1 MLLIL
6 GIVIIAICVVVT
18 LLSPQAGLMIYWAW
32 FIVRPQ
38 EIVLGLGGELPLE
51 RILVLALI
59 ASLVI
64 HRRLFKGERF
74 LLGRISWAFLG
85 FLGVCYLS
93 ILTAVWR
100 GGALITANDLAKT
113 FVFFFCFVNLIT
125 GPKDL
130 RRFLWVYVIGIGWEA
145 ASSLWAFGA
154 HPYFAQGIQRAT
166 SLEVTWGDPNIT
178 AANLAL
184 TLPILAVLLKGTR
197 GFLGKSLL
205 VGLGASYLICI
216 VLTGSRGGAVLTVV
230 VFLALALQSSKR
242 MLLIPA
248 LFGCLVL
255 AWVFVPPEYQERYR
269 TLLELREDLT
279 SSNLNSSQAESAQ
292 GRLIG
297 FEVAMQMFK
306 DRPILGV
313 GCGDFAPAWW
323 ARDLPYSYHGLKGW
337 HQPHNLPGQLLSEL
351 GLLGALSFG
360 FLIFTILRQGRA
372 ARRALQALH
381 NPAHEWLISLTNAVV
396 IVLVALFAGGLSGHN
411 LYRYNWYLAGALIV
425 AVVRIAEQEKAA
437 AQAGENDSL
446 ETVTP
451 MPGLE
456 EVKFVD
462 EWAR

>member
-6 GIVIIAICVVVT
+6 GIVIISICVVVA
-18 LLSPQAGLMIYWAW
+18 LLSPQTGLMIYWAW

-100 GGALITANDLAKT
+100 GGALVTANDLATT

-130 RRFLWVYVIGIGWEA
+130 RRFLWVYVIAIGWEA

-197 GFLGKSLL
+197 GFVGKSLL
-205 VGLGASYLICI
+205 VGLGALYLICI

-242 MLLIPA
+242 MLLIPT
-248 LFGCLVL
+248 LFGCLAL

-279 SSNLNSSQAESAQ
+279 SNNLNSSQAESAQ

-297 FEVAMQMFK
+297 FEVAMQMFM

-425 AVVRIAEQEKAA
+425 VVVRIAEQEKAA
-437 AQAGENDSL
+437 AQAGETDYL
-446 ETVTP
+446 ETVIP
-451 MPGLE
+451 LPGLE
-456 EVKFVD
+456 EVKFID

>member
-6 GIVIIAICVVVT
+6 GIVIISICVVVT
-18 LLSPQAGLMIYWAW
+18 LLSPQTGLMIYWAW

-100 GGALITANDLAKT
+100 GGALVTANDLAKT

-205 VGLGASYLICI
+205 VGLGALYLICI

-242 MLLIPA
+242 MLLIPS

-255 AWVFVPPEYQERYR
+255 AWAFVPPEYQERYR

-360 FLIFTILRQGRA
+360 FLVFTILRQGRA

-411 LYRYNWYLAGALIV
+411 LYRYNWYLAGALMV
-425 AVVRIAEQEKAA
+425 VVVRIAEQEKAA

-446 ETVTP
+446 ETVIP